1 MRIVEVLVRVTRWRF
16 ETPPRNAVS
25 VWRDK
30 AATLLFLRTDT
41 GLTGVGEAWSEGISP
56 APVVAFLE
64 EEVAPVLRGA
74 DPFDRGMLLDRIAR
88 LALVSCKPGLVSA
101 GLSAADI
108 ALWDLAGQALG
119 QPIHRLVGTRR
130 AAVPA
135 YASGGLYADGQT
147 PERLGRELAGHVAAG
162 FRAVKIKV
170 GGARLAE
177 DVARVAAARE
187 AIGPDVALM
196 LDATYAMTPSAAIAF
211 ARQVAR
217 FEPAFLETPVAPD
230 DLAGLARVARAGGV
244 PIAGNEY
251 AFGTDQFRRLLD
263 LDALA
268 VLHAEPVLCGG
279 ITGALAAA
287 TLAAGHR
294 VPIGLHHASTAI
306 ALLASLHV
314 AAAAE
319 RVDSVELHMLHRVLL
334 DRLGPAALVPRDGML
349 PVPTAPGLGLALDP
363 EAVPVLTV
371 LP

>member
-1 MRIVEVLVRVTRWRF
+1 VRIVEVLVRVTHWRF
-16 ETPPRNAVS
+16 DTPPRNAVS

-56 APVVAFLE
+56 TPVVAFLE
-64 EEVAPVLRGA
+64 QEVAPLLRDA
-74 DPFDRGMLLDRIAR
+74 DPFERGLLLDRIAR
-88 LALVSCKPGLVSA
+88 LVLVSCKPGLVTA

-108 ALWDLAGQALG
+108 ALWDLTGQALR
-119 QPIHRLVGTRR
+119 QPIHRLIGTRR
-130 AAVPA
+130 KAVPA
-135 YASGGLYADGQT
+135 YASGGLYADGRT
-147 PERLGRELAGHVAAG
+147 PDALGRELAGYVAAG

-170 GGARLAE
+170 GGAPIAE

-187 AIGPDVALM
+187 AIGPEVALM
-196 LDATYAMTPSAAIAF
+196 LDATYAMTPAAAIAF
-211 ARQVAR
+211 ARRVAH

-230 DLAGLARVARAGGV
+230 DLAGLARVAREGGV

-251 AFGTDQFRRLLD
+251 AFGADQFRRLLE

-287 TLAAGHR
+287 TLAAAHR
-294 VPIGLHHASTAI
+294 VPIGLHHASTAV

-319 RVDSVELHMLHRVLL
+319 RLDCVEVHMLHRALL
-334 DRLGPAALVPRDGML
+334 DRLDPAALMPRDGML

-363 EAVPVLTV
+363 EAVPELTV
-371 LP
+371 FS